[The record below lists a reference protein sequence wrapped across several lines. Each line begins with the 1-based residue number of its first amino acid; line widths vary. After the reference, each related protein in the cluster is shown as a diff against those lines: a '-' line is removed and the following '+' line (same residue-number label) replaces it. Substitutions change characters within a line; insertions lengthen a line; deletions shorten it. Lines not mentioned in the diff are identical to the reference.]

1 MAMNKI
7 NSKKKLATYLKVG
20 FIQTRLDGVM
30 AWEKP
35 TLSLKMHPIAELKI
49 WREVK
54 KGFINLK
61 NHQTRP
67 DIIVLPELT
76 IPHGH
81 LNDLRI
87 LSKEIGA
94 VVIAGLDF
102 QQIGIAGVQN
112 KAVVIVPSQWPTDAR
127 SKRVGSYSFGKTHP
141 SEAELTHF
149 KKVAN
154 SKGLSSIN
162 FIPDPQMYVFD
173 AGKFGNLGLA
183 ICSDFFD
190 IERFVL
196 YRGQIHHM
204 LVIAYNIDTNSYY
217 FLAEAISR
225 LVYCNVIIC
234 NTGQYGDSLAFSPY
248 RKDYQRIV
256 YRHTGQDLF
265 TTQVVY
271 LPVSGLDNAQQ
282 GIDNIDMFKAKPP
295 GYKRL

>member
-1 MAMNKI
+1 MRKI
-7 NSKKKLATYLKVG
+7 KSKETLATYLRVG
-20 FIQTRLDGVM
+20 FIQTRLDGNI
-30 AWEKP
+30 AWVKP
-35 TLSLKMHPIAELKI
+35 TPSLQMHPIAELKI

-76 IPHGH
+76 IPRGH
-81 LNDLRI
+81 RNDLRT

-102 QQIGIAGVQN
+102 DRISSNRVQN
-112 KAVVIVPSQWPTDAR
+112 KALVVVPSQWPGDAR
-127 SKRVGSYSFGKTHP
+127 SKRATSFSFGKTHP
-141 SEAELTHF
+141 SEEELAHF
-149 KKVAN
+149 KEVAN
-154 SKGLSSIN
+154 FEKLSSIN
-162 FIPDPQMYVFD
+162 FIPDPRMYVFE
-173 AGKFGNLGLA
+173 AGKFGNIGVA

-204 LVIAYNIDTNSYY
+204 FVIAHNIDTKSYY

-225 LVYCNVIIC
+225 LVYCNVVIC

-248 RKDYQRIV
+248 KEDYKRII

-271 LPVSGLDNAQQ
+271 LPVSDLDNAQKVN
-282 GIDNIDMFKAKPP
+282 DNNKIFKCKPP
-295 GYKRL
+295 GYKKL